1 MLTSSHEQMICLRI
15 LLERFWNISIFL
27 LGIQQIQPH
36 SNIYS
41 IQFVPVIV
49 PGNVAGVHS
58 ASKASC
64 VRIVGMAPA
73 QDRCGRTRET
83 DPIPTPL
90 GLEPS
95 PCGLRWLLEDCPG
108 LAGDGRGIPGDPG
121 QVLGAGEVILWDG
134 NGLCSMWVIPA
145 GLGEGVGNI
154 PAGLGACS
162 GLRGELAIPKALPGP
177 GDGCGNMD
185 GDGLITPEGNEG
197 GEANEKEDVA
207 GLEPKA
213 PCCVCC
219 CWEIESASLVKDS
232 SEFYSCG

>member
-1 MLTSSHEQMICLRI
+1 
-15 LLERFWNISIFL
+15 
-27 LGIQQIQPH
+27 
-36 SNIYS
+36 
-41 IQFVPVIV
+41 
-49 PGNVAGVHS
+49 
-58 ASKASC
+58 
-64 VRIVGMAPA
+64 MAPA
-73 QDRCGRTRET
+73 HDRCGRTRET
-83 DPIPTPL
+83 DPMPTPP
-90 GLEPS
+90 GLDPS

-197 GEANEKEDVA
+197 GEAKEKDDVA

-219 CWEIESASLVKDS
+219 CWIIENAPLVSRVFSSLLKILRYS
-232 SEFYSCG
+232 SRS